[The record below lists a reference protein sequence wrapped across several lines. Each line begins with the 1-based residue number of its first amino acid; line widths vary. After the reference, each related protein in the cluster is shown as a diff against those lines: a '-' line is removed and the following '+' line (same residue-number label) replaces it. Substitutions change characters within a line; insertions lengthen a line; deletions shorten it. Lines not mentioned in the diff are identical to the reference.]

1 MRQLAE
7 SRTPCATR
15 PSHEQ
20 AEGLRSLRDTPKTT
34 DDRGALAS
42 WYQRFGTLD
51 EEPMPARD
59 PLEASR
65 RSLQARALLKAAG
78 TLTGPSLKEG
88 GVEVMRGARVLAT
101 APSHDGPPPGRAA
114 ERRGG
119 KAWIHPGKSRW

>member
-59 PLEASR
+59 PLAASR
-65 RSLQARALLKAAG
+65 RCLQARALLKADG
-78 TLTGPSLKEG
+78 TLTGPSLTEG
-88 GVEVMRGARVLAT
+88 GVAVMRGDPGIAPAT
-101 APSHDGPPPGRAA
+101 SYHGPTPGPPGPVEVAA
-114 ERRGG
+114 PAPRPA
-119 KAWIHPGKSRW
+119 K

>member
-59 PLEASR
+59 PLEASS
-65 RSLQARALLKAAG
+65 RSLQARALPTADRPLPR
-78 TLTGPSLKEG
+78 PSLQEG
-88 GVEVMRGARVLAT
+88 GAAVMRRDRVTAT
-101 APSHDGPPPGRAA
+101 APPYPGPPPGPPATVPVC
-114 ERRGG
+114 
-119 KAWIHPGKSRW
+119 HPPPTPPRLP

>member
-20 AEGLRSLRDTPKTT
+20 AEGLRALRDTPKTT

-65 RSLQARALLKAAG
+65 RSLKARALLKADG
-78 TLTGPSLKEG
+78 TRTGPSLPEG
-88 GVEVMRGARVLAT
+88 RVEVMRGDRVIPTAPAT
-101 APSHDGPPPGRAA
+101 AGPPPGP
-114 ERRGG
+114 
-119 KAWIHPGKSRW
+119 PGTVLSTENNA